1 MPLWTG
7 KRGEQEAGAARTA
20 MGVEML
26 PEALAAQTLLVRST
40 SSMYIEA
47 SVADVAVVSF
57 VMAVNNA

>member
-47 SVADVAVVSF
+47 SVADVAVV
-57 VMAVNNA
+57 

>member
-1 MPLWTG
+1 
-7 KRGEQEAGAARTA
+7 

-47 SVADVAVVSF
+47 SVADVAVV
-57 VMAVNNA
+57 